1 MIITCRKYQFALP
14 PEPNERNYFSLENR
28 TLIETIDLAD
38 YLTKDGLGTLRYAE
52 SKQDE
57 SNSQYIE
64 SGSFDIE
71 VMNTIAGWGNLGEY
85 INSDK
90 LTDFFEL
97 NNFVEQF
104 VFFVEIRES
113 ESSEIL
119 WAGVVRKEGI
129 IFPKRNNEV
138 LNITVLS
145 LDKEFAEYY
154 SSKNLVS
161 FDNFPIVNMTFN
173 LTGLRWT
180 TLDWVFLKNF
190 PNVNFTFTTPTFIS
204 DYRVAERGYFYAP
217 LPDVLTRAGSTL
229 SIMAGYEQFY
239 LDNLDRY
246 TYFNSIMLGM
256 GWRWFFKGDTMYI
269 QRRYDANNSITTL
282 DFEDSFIGHGYSI
295 QVENARKQVA
305 VYGGE
310 IYGARNQIIDTTSTV
325 MNVQFTPS
333 PYSTAAY
340 YYLGG
345 HAWHMFKEGQV
356 MNNRHHPYSELNR
369 IGSIYNVLHNG
380 ENITVADRAEE
391 KGGQEGKLAMKTMNT
406 VVYQGTILDDITT
419 DVYSDAETVYIKPY
433 RVSTANGF
441 HLDLTQASSTNNQ
454 FYGLGNAYN
463 GAQDAGNNGM
473 YCLGTPATGLLR
485 LNESTLLYDDY
496 QHYVNSPEFRNNMKT
511 YTGGSDKLVINAT
524 VSGIYNSVGA
534 RYEINN
540 YPYAAI
546 GGIVFIA
553 ESVEVD
559 LLNNVTNLKLI
570 SV

>member
-1 MIITCRKYQFALP
+1 MIITCKKYQFTLP
-14 PEPNERNYFSLENR
+14 PEPNERNWFSLEAK
-28 TLIETIDLAD
+28 TLISTIDLMD
-38 YLTKDGLGTLRYAE
+38 YLVKDGLGKLKYA
-52 SKQDE
+52 SARQDE
-57 SNSQYIE
+57 ANSQYIE
-64 SGSFDIE
+64 SGSFDIQ
-71 VMNTIAGWGNLGEY
+71 VLNTNTGWGSLGEY

-97 NNFVEQF
+97 NNFTEQF
-104 VFFVEIRES
+104 IFYVEVRES
-113 ESSEIL
+113 VSRVIL

-129 IFPKRNNEV
+129 SFPERNKEV
-138 LNITVLS
+138 INITVLS
-145 LDKEFAEYY
+145 LDKEFSDYY
-154 SSKNLVS
+154 SNKNLVS
-161 FDNFPIVNMTFN
+161 FDDFPIVNMTFN

-190 PNVNFTFTTPTFIS
+190 PNVNFAFSTPTFIS
-204 DYRVAERGYFYAP
+204 DYRVAERGYFYSP
-217 LPDVLTRAGSTL
+217 LPDTLTRAGETL
-229 SIMAGYEQFY
+229 CIMAGYEQFY
-239 LDNLDRY
+239 FDNLDRY
-246 TYFNSIMLGM
+246 TYFNSLMLGM
-256 GWRWFFKGDTMYI
+256 GWRWFFKGDRMYI
-269 QRRYDANNSITTL
+269 QRRYEETNSITTL
-282 DFEDSFIGHGYSI
+282 DFEDTFLGHGYSHNTE
-295 QVENARKQVA
+295 VARKQVA
-305 VYGGE
+305 VYAGE
-310 IYGARNQIIDTTSTV
+310 IYGARNSIIDTTSTV

-333 PYSTAAY
+333 PYSIAAY

-356 MNNRHHPYSELNR
+356 MNNRHHPYSELKR

-380 ENITVADRAEE
+380 ENITVADRAEK
-391 KGGQEGKLAMKTMNT
+391 KGGQDGKLAMKTMNT

-419 DVYSDAETVYIKPY
+419 DVYSDAETVYIEPY

-454 FYGLGNAYN
+454 FYGNGNAYN

-485 LNESTLLYDDY
+485 LNDTTFLYDDHQY
-496 QHYVNSPEFRNNMKT
+496 YVNTPEFQNNMKT

-534 RYEINN
+534 RYQIDN

-546 GGIVFIA
+546 GGIVFVA